1 MSSGY
6 NTNES
11 FIAVVD
17 LGTGKISL
25 TVAKVEGNNTQILFY
40 RAAKSEGIR
49 NRAIFNPKKAEGVL
63 SGLLSAAEEEL
74 KIKILSVVVGLPR
87 CGVRQEKAEA
97 ICQRNDPDECI
108 TVE

>member
-6 NTNES
+6 NTNER

-49 NRAIFNPKKAEGVL
+49 NSAIFNPKKAEGVL

-87 CGVRQEKAEA
+87 PSARGTIRTSA
-97 ICQRNDPDECI
+97 
-108 TVE
+108 